1 MFKGTVSFRARIIG
15 HGLKFPLCEFK
26 PPEPSVDKIGVESKD
41 GHEILSTVHLSSIPT
56 REEGIAMATTLNT
69 ATLDRITFFYDSAIE
84 GGQITGAQFSP
95 VNPPPGQGLG
105 VEVGD
110 YLHLGES
117 INLIRGISAACLK
130 DVLEKVSPPG
140 EQRFGL
146 FRSARQSMSHVEE
159 FVHLYNLILLLCGD
173 DQGKVD
179 AFIRGAEPTV
189 PQTQHPL
196 KAHGVMETIYSRLR
210 NELAHPR
217 TGGDLDTIKGEMV
230 TRLDGLRALTKQAIE
245 VRP

>member
-1 MFKGTVSFRARIIG
+1 MFKGTVSFRGRITG
-15 HGLKFPLCEFK
+15 NGLKFPLCEFN
-26 PPEPSVDKIGVESKD
+26 PPEPSVDKIEVESKD
-41 GHEILSTVHLSSIPT
+41 GHEILSTVRLSSAPT
-56 REEGIAMATTLNT
+56 REEGIVIATTLNT
-69 ATLDRITFFYDSAIE
+69 ATLDRISFFYDIAVE
-84 GGQITGAQFSP
+84 GGQITGGQFSL
-95 VNPPPGQGLG
+95 VNPSPDQGLG
-105 VEVGD
+105 VEGGD

-117 INLIRGISAACLK
+117 INLIRGISAAHLK

-159 FVHLYNLILLLCGD
+159 FVHLYNLLLMLCGD

-217 TGGDLDTIKGEMV
+217 TGGNLDSIKGEMA
-230 TRLDGLRALTKQAIE
+230 TRLAGLRALTKQAIE
-245 VRP
+245 VGP

>member
-1 MFKGTVSFRARIIG
+1 MFQGTVSFRGRITG
-15 HGLKFPLCEFK
+15 NGLKFPLCEFK
-26 PPEPSVDKIGVESKD
+26 PPEPSVDKIEVESKD
-41 GHEILSTVHLSSIPT
+41 GHEILTTVHLSSAPT
-56 REEGIAMATTLNT
+56 REKGIAIATTLNT
-69 ATLDRITFFYDSAIE
+69 ATLDRITFFYDIAIE
-84 GGQITGAQFSP
+84 GGQITGAQVSL
-95 VNPPPGQGLG
+95 VNPPPGQKLG

-110 YLHLGES
+110 DLHLGES
-117 INLIRGISAACLK
+117 RNLIRRISTAHLK

-159 FVHLYNLILLLCGD
+159 FVHLYNLLLMLCGD

-179 AFIRGAEPTV
+179 DFIRGAEPTV

-196 KAHGVMETIYSRLR
+196 EAHGVMETVYSRLR

-217 TGGDLDTIKGEMV
+217 TGGNLDTTKGEMA
-230 TRLDGLRALTKQAIE
+230 TRLDRLRALTKQAIE
-245 VRP
+245 MGP

>member
-1 MFKGTVSFRARIIG
+1 MFKGTVSFRGRITG
-15 HGLKFPLCEFK
+15 NGLKFPLCEFK
-26 PPEPSVDKIGVESKD
+26 PPEPSVDKIEVESKD
-41 GHEILSTVHLSSIPT
+41 GHEILSTIHLSSVPT
-56 REEGIAMATTLNT
+56 REKGIAIATMLNT
-69 ATLDRITFFYDSAIE
+69 ATLDRITFFYDIAIE
-84 GGQITGAQFSP
+84 RGQITGAQVSLM
-95 VNPPPGQGLG
+95 NSPPGQSPG

-110 YLHLGES
+110 SLHLGES
-117 INLIRGISAACLK
+117 IALIRGISAARLK

-159 FVHLYNLILLLCGD
+159 FVHLYNLLLMLRGD

-179 AFIRGAEPTV
+179 DVIRGAEPTV

-196 KAHGVMETIYSRLR
+196 EAHGVMETIYSQLR

-217 TGGDLDTIKGEMV
+217 TGGNLDAIKGEMAA
-230 TRLDGLRALTKQAIE
+230 RLDGLRALTKQAIE